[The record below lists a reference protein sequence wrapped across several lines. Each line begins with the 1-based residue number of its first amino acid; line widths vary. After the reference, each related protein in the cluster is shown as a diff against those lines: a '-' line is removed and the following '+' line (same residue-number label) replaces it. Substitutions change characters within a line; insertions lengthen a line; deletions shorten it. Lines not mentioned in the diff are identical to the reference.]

1 MFTLFTHK
9 GLRELAP
16 FEITKTLK
24 DYIRIT
30 RPEIIIVS
38 PGYLSTS
45 PNTTKQFLDDLLYSW
60 YGQSQYKVMGITAGM
75 NGVDGYG
82 FPVNLSNHWRELTAN
97 KLSVLKFQ
105 KNNVYQNVYQFAT
118 NRDHKKMVFIG
129 KIINDYTEICSE
141 INIDNLDTF
150 INNIKITAV
159 STGSSNFSKT
169 TYLGNNKNN
178 RSDKGESDVFM
189 YTKSDNA
196 FHSFIIENVQRFYDR
211 EVVPPILSESI
222 LIGTISPNADNI
234 INNSLS
240 DDEKYLTWML
250 YETLKDQLI

>member
-38 PGYLSTS
+38 PGYLSIS
-45 PNTTKQFLDDLLYSW
+45 SNTTKQFLDDLLYSW
-60 YGQSQYKVMGITAGM
+60 YRQSQYKVMGITAGM
-75 NGVDGYG
+75 NGVNGYG
-82 FPVNLSNHWRELTAN
+82 IPVNLSNHWSELIAN

-105 KNNVYQNVYQFAT
+105 KNNGYQKFAT

-129 KIINDYTEICSE
+129 KIINDDIEICSE

-196 FHSFIIENVQRFYDR
+196 FHSFIFDDVQRFYDR
-211 EVVPPILSESI
+211 EIVPPILSESI
-222 LIGTISPNADNI
+222 LIGSIPPNANNI
-234 INNSLS
+234 INSNLS